1 LNLLNSSDKIE
12 FNKEE
17 SKSIFSFMNQGNNE
31 AIDYPGLKD
40 RNLTWLKI
48 IQMYV
53 EPDKFFDKC
62 FT

>member
-1 LNLLNSSDKIE
+1 
-12 FNKEE
+12 
-17 SKSIFSFMNQGNNE
+17 MNHDNND
-31 AIDYPGLKD
+31 AIDFPGLKD
-40 RNLTWLKI
+40 RNLTWPKI